1 MWGCERFRHILGY
14 FLGGVHML
22 SFLYDL
28 YNKKEKK
35 KKEKIEHLYIEEH
48 VPTKNVEE
56 KDNAPQE
63 RGIAIIQL

>member
-1 MWGCERFRHILGY
+1 
-14 FLGGVHML
+14 ML